1 MVLLSKVELDYL
13 QSKRQFNSDYAYT
26 IKSRLLRKL
35 QIVINQE
42 LPLLYQKGYLTESC
56 KLTENCKNKK
66 IKGHV
71 THEQTNKT
79 SRGTPQMDT
88 RHGIYEPW
96 QGVCT
101 G

>member
-13 QSKRQFNSDYAYT
+13 QGKRQFNSDYAYT

-42 LPLLYQKGYLTESC
+42 LPLLVQKGYLTESC
-56 KLTENCKNKK
+56 KLTKNYKVSEQK
-66 IKGHV
+66 HD
-71 THEQTNKT
+71 EQTNKT
-79 SRGTPQMDT
+79 SVEHAQNDTTHGT
-88 RHGIYEPW
+88 YEPW
-96 QGVCT
+96 QGICT